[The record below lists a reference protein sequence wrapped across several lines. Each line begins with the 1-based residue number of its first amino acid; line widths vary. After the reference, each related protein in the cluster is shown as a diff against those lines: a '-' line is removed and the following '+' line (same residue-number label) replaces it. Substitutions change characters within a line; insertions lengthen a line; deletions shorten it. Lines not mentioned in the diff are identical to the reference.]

1 MQSPARHATARRLS
15 WPPHPLRWDDVSQE
29 CGVIGHMAVKLK
41 WTPGN
46 KNSGATSGQDGV
58 TCSRQG
64 SVGAFCMK

>member
-1 MQSPARHATARRLS
+1 MQGETVRRE
-15 WPPHPLRWDDVSQE
+15 V
-29 CGVIGHMAVKLK
+29 VTAVKLK

-58 TCSRQG
+58 TCSRRG